1 MTGHEKFFDASDFRK
16 NFLTNKR
23 GDMDRDEMEELRR
36 MVQEEQYEGAL
47 RDRVRQA
54 DRANYEVALN
64 LRSAYNAY
72 VRAGFDEAQAFFLC
86 VRNMELSIY
95 LANNKSKPPK

>member
-1 MTGHEKFFDASDFRK
+1 MKSFFDTSDFRK

-36 MVQEEQYEGAL
+36 MVQEEQYE
-47 RDRVRQA
+47 
-54 DRANYEVALN
+54 
-64 LRSAYNAY
+64 
-72 VRAGFDEAQAFFLC
+72 QAFFLC